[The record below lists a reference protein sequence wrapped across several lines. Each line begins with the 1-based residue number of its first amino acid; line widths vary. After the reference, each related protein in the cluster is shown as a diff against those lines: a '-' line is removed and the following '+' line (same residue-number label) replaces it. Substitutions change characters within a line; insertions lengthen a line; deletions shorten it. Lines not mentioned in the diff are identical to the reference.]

1 MEKNEMQINSIIN
14 QTRNKLMNFKYSK
27 SKISIF
33 SKFNSSKNLFLQ
45 NKGET
50 SVNFR
55 RNKKSIYSNRSSEDM
70 QNKSEDFIIST
81 NSISKRKINH
91 VKFDTNYIR
100 RISTKNNS
108 KTNEIIKNENILN
121 GLNIS
126 QIRESKIDFINYQFL
141 LGQKNYF
148 KKIFQHYDFNFPKY
162 KTKRKFPYLNQN
174 SKKSYDEN
182 KLKKSSFE
190 QDELNSNSIKDEIK
204 NFTVSSYINR
214 NNHNNNNNEI
224 KFNKYN
230 APDIKKL
237 NELLFEYSKRKNN
250 KNNNVI
256 EKEKIIDDNY
266 NEYLKGISSTLS
278 NKSKSEVKRLSRQ
291 NHKNKIKNLKNY
303 LLLYDK
309 SDIYQN
315 IKRINNNRSST
326 MIKQNNK
333 FFFNRSQSLKNINKS
348 VSIENPLLRKKIKL
362 KKIVL

>member
-121 GLNIS
+121 GLNKS
-126 QIRESKIDFINYQFL
+126 QIKESKIDFINYQFL

-214 NNHNNNNNEI
+214 KNHNNNNNEI

-266 NEYLKGISSTLS
+266 NEYLKGISSLS

-326 MIKQNNK
+326 MIKKNNK